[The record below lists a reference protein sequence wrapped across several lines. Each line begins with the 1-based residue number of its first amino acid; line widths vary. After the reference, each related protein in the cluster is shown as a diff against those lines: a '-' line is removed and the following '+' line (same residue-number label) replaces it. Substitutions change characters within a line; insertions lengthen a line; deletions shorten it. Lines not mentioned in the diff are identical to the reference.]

1 MKPARISLIDYFAT
15 DLVLGTNHAF
25 TPDQPVKFEDKD
37 FVVTPT
43 VLKNENAP
51 RDGQRWQVTLEIR
64 HQPAPG
70 VNFPYSYRVVLVGQ
84 FGVQDGVQSDDEERF
99 VRIQGASVLYGM
111 AREIVRALTGRG
123 PYRPVI
129 LPTVNFYEQKPAA
142 PGPEGKP
149 AAVPTMAPE
158 AVSVAAPAKKR
169 GRKKAAE

>member
-1 MKPARISLIDYFAT
+1 MKLARISLIEYFAT
-15 DLVLGTNHAF
+15 DLVLGTNHGFA
-25 TPDQPVKFEDKD
+25 PDQPVKFEDKD

-43 VLKNENAP
+43 VRKNDGAP
-51 RDGQRWQVTLEIR
+51 RDGRRWQVTVEIR

-84 FGVQDGVQSDDEERF
+84 FGVQDGVQSEDEERF

-129 LPTVNFYEQKPAA
+129 LPTVNFYEQKP
-142 PGPEGKP
+142 P
-149 AAVPTMAPE
+149 AAAPE
-158 AVSVAAPAKKR
+158 ATAVADTGAIVSAAAPTKKR
-169 GRKKAAE
+169 ARKQSAE

>member
-1 MKPARISLIDYFAT
+1 MKPARISLVEYFAT
-15 DLVLGTNHAF
+15 DLALGTNHAF
-25 TPDQPVKFEDKD
+25 APDQPVKFEEKD

-43 VLKNENAP
+43 VRKNEDAP

-84 FGVQDGVQSDDEERF
+84 FGVQDGVQTEDEERF

-111 AREIVRALTGRG
+111 SREIVRALTGRG

-129 LPTVNFYEQKPAA
+129 LPTVNFYEQKPV
-142 PGPEGKP
+142 
-149 AAVPTMAPE
+149 AAVPTVMPE
-158 AVSVAAPAKKR
+158 ATQKVAKAPVAPAANKR
-169 GRKKAAE
+169 GKKKSSD

>member
-25 TPDQPVKFEDKD
+25 APDLPVKFEHKD
-37 FVVTPT
+37 FVVVPA
-43 VLKNENAP
+43 VRKNEDAP

-84 FGVQDGVQSDDEERF
+84 FGVQDGVRSEDEERF

-129 LPTVNFYEQKPAA
+129 LPTVNFYEQKLQPPAA
-142 PGPEGKP
+142 
-149 AAVPTMAPE
+149 ATPE
-158 AVSVAAPAKKR
+158 APVSAPVPVTVQPAPGRKR
-169 GRKKAAE
+169 GRKKSK

>member
-1 MKPARISLIDYFAT
+1 MKLARISLIDYFAT

-25 TPDQPVKFEDKD
+25 SPEHPVQFEEKD
-37 FVVTPT
+37 FVVTPA
-43 VLKNENAP
+43 VRKNETAP
-51 RDGQRWQVTLEIR
+51 GEDRHWQVTLEIR

-84 FGVQDGVQSDDEERF
+84 FGVHDGVQSDDEERF

-129 LPTVNFYEQKPAA
+129 LPTVSFYEQKTPPSA
-142 PGPEGKP
+142 P
-149 AAVPTMAPE
+149 AAVSPE
-158 AVSVAAPAKKR
+158 GPASASGATPLIAPAKKPAR
-169 GRKKAAE
+169 SKATK